1 MPIPPKPKPPI
12 VPMVPTMAPYD
23 YTYQSNMAADQMNR
37 NNQLA
42 QLQQSG
48 TLDQADTAEALRR
61 LAQQRGQ
68 AMGNFNNNASRNGSL
83 LSGRA
88 TLGYGRLG
96 AGYLQR
102 GNDVQSQLARR
113 MANRTLQQQQLQQ
126 GASIYQGQQAAAN
139 TDRAAMNAYNNRL
152 ALLMAGKKV

>member
-1 MPIPPKPKPPI
+1 MF
-12 VPMVPTMAPYD
+12 
-23 YTYQSNMAADQMNR
+23 ADQMNR

-42 QLQQSG
+42 QMQQVG

-61 LAQQRGQ
+61 LAQQRNQ
-68 AMGNFNNNASRNGSL
+68 ATSSYNASASRNGSL

-96 AGYLQR
+96 ASYSQR
-102 GNDVQSQLARR
+102 SNDVQSQLARR
-113 MANRTLQQQQLQQ
+113 MANRTLQQQQLKQ
-126 GASIYQGQQAAAN
+126 GASVYQGQQAAAN
-139 TDRAAMNAYNNRL
+139 TERAAQNAYNNRL